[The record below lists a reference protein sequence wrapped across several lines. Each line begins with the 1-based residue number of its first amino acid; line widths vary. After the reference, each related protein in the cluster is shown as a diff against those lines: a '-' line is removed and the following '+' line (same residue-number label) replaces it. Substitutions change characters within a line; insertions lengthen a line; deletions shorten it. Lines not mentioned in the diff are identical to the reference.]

1 VSDEKAGKR
10 TGVMALGNQELFT
23 AKDAEDAK
31 EGKDLPRMCA
41 DERGLR
47 VGGAGPGSAS
57 EPLDADTGAGSVLRP
72 ETYAVLG

>member
-1 VSDEKAGKR
+1 MGLE
-10 TGVMALGNQELFT
+10 NQELFT

-47 VGGAGPGSAS
+47 VGS
-57 EPLDADTGAGSVLRP
+57 RP
-72 ETYAVLG
+72 AVRERTARR